1 MKTLLMLVLVV
12 CSAVCARGDT
22 AIGTAISKIPY
33 VITKPGKYRLAKSL
47 TLTTGTTAGIVVKA
61 SQVVIDFNGYTLA
74 ATGLANIATNIAV
87 DVQDADYVT
96 IRNGTIVGFGMAI
109 SCLNNG
115 VGKADALL
123 VEDMTCDA
131 QVDTGVLSAAMFL
144 VGEQITVRRCRI
156 MNSGTGET
164 TSGGIY
170 CQNSATIEDC
180 SVSGLRS
187 FNTTNL
193 AAFRPGDGPGDG
205 LYSIVLK
212 NCSVSN
218 LTTGGQKIGVR
229 AGSDNTVVDGCSF
242 YGLSQ
247 VFIPAGSGYITVK
260 NSSIRASGSTPFTTF
275 GNVKD
280 GGNNTV
286 AP

>member
-1 MKTLLMLVLVV
+1 MKTLLTVVLAF
-12 CSAVCARGDT
+12 CSVVCARGDT
-22 AIGTAISKIPY
+22 AIGTAISRIPY
-33 VITKPGKYRLAKSL
+33 VITKPGKYRLTKNLAL
-47 TLTTGTTAGIVVKA
+47 ITGTTAGIVVKA
-61 SQVVIDFNGYTLA
+61 SHVVIDFNGYSLT
-74 ATGLANIATNIAV
+74 ATGLANIASNVAI

-109 SCLNNG
+109 SCINNG

-131 QVDTGVLSAAMFL
+131 QVDTGLLSAAMYL
-144 VGEQITVRRCRI
+144 VGEQIIVRRCRI

-164 TSGGIY
+164 TPAGIFV
-170 CQNSATIEDC
+170 QNSATIEDC

-187 FNTTNL
+187 FNTINL

-205 LYSIVLK
+205 IYSVVLK
-212 NCSVSN
+212 NCSASN

-229 AGSDNTVVDGCSF
+229 GGADNTLVDGCSF
-242 YGLSQ
+242 YALSE
-247 VFIPAGSGYITVK
+247 VFVPSGGGYITVK
-260 NSSIRASGSTPFTTF
+260 NSSIRASGTAAFTMF

-280 GGNNTV
+280 GGNNTI